1 MSELQQEQKTESP
14 VTEGIEVQ
22 CRCGNTYRIDPFH
35 PCLPHGPFL
44 CPSCDPL
51 VPVVGEPQSWP
62 IAMAAQ
68 TPQGMYKHYKGAT
81 YLVLFVGRLSTNGAH
96 EGSPVVIYVSLLKG
110 TVNVRDEG
118 EFHEWVT
125 DDKGELVR
133 RFTYVGRG
141 A

>member
-1 MSELQQEQKTESP
+1 MAETQEARDDIRPQAT
-14 VTEGIEVQ
+14 IEVE
-22 CRCGNTYRIDPFH
+22 CRCGNTYWLDPLH
-35 PCLPHGPFL
+35 PCLPDGPFL

-51 VPVVGEPQSWP
+51 SPQKGEPQSWP

-68 TPQGMYKHYKGAT
+68 TPQGVYKHYKGDL
-81 YLVLFVGRLSTNGAH
+81 YIVLMVGRNSTNDGS
-96 EGSPVVIYVSLLKG
+96 EGSPVVIYVSLKHG

-118 EFHEWVT
+118 EFHEWVK
-125 DDKGELVR
+125 DEAGELVR